1 MPSPRFRRPRLMPAQ
16 LIILSFASA
25 ILLGSALLA
34 LPLSATGE
42 AAAWIDALFTITSAT
57 CVTGLAVVDTG
68 TYFTTFGQVLVLI
81 FIQLGGLGI
90 TTLSALVF
98 YVFTD
103 SLPLR
108 DREVVLRTLAGTKAV
123 TPSLGQLLKAVLIL
137 TFTIEGIG
145 ALILTL
151 CFARTHSLLHA
162 AYLGLF
168 HSVSAFCNAGFGLFS
183 DNLISYQ
190 GDWVVNFTVM
200 ALIVLGGLGFS
211 VLLELLRIAQGQQRW
226 SHLSLHS
233 KVVLFATAILIPL
246 GALVVYGM
254 ERGNILE
261 NMSASTQFLV
271 CMFQSVTPRTAGFN
285 TIDTG
290 HLTDPTLFFI
300 IMLMFIG
307 GASRSCVGGIKVNTL
322 AVLVALTWSRLHGR
336 NDVEIFERRI
346 SPWAIPRVI
355 TLVILSVCFVTG
367 MVLLLSL
374 SEQGMLSHQ
383 DSHGAFIEVAFEAF
397 SAFGTVGLSTGLTP
411 HLSTLGKLL
420 IVTLMF
426 VGRIGPLTLAALFT
440 ERKKRPLR
448 YPEENVLVG

>member
-16 LIILSFASA
+16 LIILSYAGA

-34 LPLSATGE
+34 LPQAATGQ

-68 TYFTTFGQVLVLI
+68 TYFSGFGQVLILI

-123 TPSLGQLLKAVLIL
+123 TPSLGQLLKAVLVL
-137 TFTIEGIG
+137 TFAIEGIG
-145 ALILTL
+145 AFILTL

-211 VLLELLRIAQGQQRW
+211 VLLELLRVAQGQQPW
-226 SHLSLHS
+226 SRLSLHS
-233 KVVLFATAILIPL
+233 KMVLFATVMLIPL
-246 GALVVYGM
+246 GAVVIYAI
-254 ERGNILE
+254 EQGNILE
-261 NMSASTQFLV
+261 GMSASTQFLV

-285 TIDTG
+285 TVDIG
-290 HLTDPTLFFI
+290 RLTDPTLFFI

-307 GASRSCVGGIKVNTL
+307 GASGSCAGGIKVNTF

-336 NDVEIFERRI
+336 PDVEIFERRI
-346 SPWAIPRVI
+346 SPFAIPRVI

-374 SEQGMLSHQ
+374 AEQGMLSHQ
-383 DSHGAFIEVAFEAF
+383 DSHGAFMEVAFEAF
-397 SAFGTVGLSTGLTP
+397 SAFGTVGLSAGLTP

-420 IVTLMF
+420 IVVLMF